1 MKIAVFTKMF
11 GDRRLDEVID
21 VASNLDYDA
30 VEVMCREPHFG
41 VETSNERAR
50 DIADR
55 LDANDLEVACLAT
68 YTGKYVGKSEAECE
82 AALDR
87 LTRFLELGE
96 ILDCPR
102 VRHGPGGPP
111 SRDADDDAYRT
122 GAKWMRRAADV
133 AADYDATLLMEIHS
147 NTIIESAADAERLLD
162 AIGRENVGVIHDAGN
177 MYISDVGYGRESVER
192 LGDDLRHVHVKDERR
207 CADSG
212 PEQPGRFELETCHG
226 VEAFEPRLLGTGDV
240 DHAPLFEA
248 LAERGY
254 DGYITAECH
263 RPPDDARSATDIAR
277 HERAEIERS
286 WEHAQST

>member
-1 MKIAVFTKMF
+1 MKTAVFTKMF
-11 GDRRLDEVID
+11 GDRRLDDVID
-21 VASNLDYDA
+21 VVSDLDYDA
-30 VEVMCREPHFG
+30 VELMGREPHFG
-41 VETSNERAR
+41 VETSDERAR
-50 DIADR
+50 EIADR

-133 AADYDATLLMEIHS
+133 AADYDVTLLMEIHS

-162 AIGRENVGVIHDAGN
+162 AIDRENVGVIHDAGN

-207 CADSG
+207 CTGS
-212 PEQPGRFELETCHG
+212 ESERPGRFELETCHG

-240 DHAPLFEA
+240 NHAPLFGA
-248 LAERGY
+248 LDEREY
-254 DGYITAECH
+254 DGYVTAECH
-263 RPPDDARSATDIAR
+263 RPSNDEMSPTDIAR
-277 HERAEIERS
+277 HERVEIERLWADARS
-286 WEHAQST
+286 E